1 MSAIGSDFQRVKQ
14 EHRTICSE
22 CGADIPAGG
31 IALES
36 IRGGKCRKRVCSE
49 DCRLEFDNR
58 YWQER
63 AALRERKA

>member
-14 EHRTICSE
+14 EHSTICSE
-22 CGADIPAGG
+22 CGSGIPAGG

-36 IRGGKCRKRVCSE
+36 VRDGKCHKRVCSE
-49 DCRLEFDNR
+49 ECRLEFDNR

-63 AALRERKA
+63 ARRRCEE

>member
-14 EHRTICSE
+14 THRTRCSE
-22 CGADIPAGG
+22 CGAGIPVGE

-36 IRGGKCRKRVCSE
+36 IRDGKCRKRVCSNQ
-49 DCRLEFDNR
+49 CRIDFDDR

-63 AALRERKA
+63 AALRKRNA